1 MPKNT
6 EAAVTELTV
15 NGTRRAIN
23 ADADASLLS
32 VLRDQLSLTGSHYGC
47 GEGQCGACTV
57 LIDGLPRRSC
67 ITKVGTV
74 GNKQVTTIEGLE
86 QGGRLHPLQQAFLD
100 VGAMQCA
107 YCTSGMIMSASA
119 LLRSNPNPSVPEIV
133 RFMEG
138 NVCRCGTYLRIV
150 AAIQQA
156 AKNNEAG
163 R

>member
-1 MPKNT
+1 MALRLAINGQSYTVDADPQT
-6 EAAVTELTV
+6 SLLTV
-15 NGTRRAIN
+15 
-23 ADADASLLS
+23 
-32 VLRDQLSLTGSHYGC
+32 LREHLDLTGSKYGC

-74 GNKQVTTIEGLE
+74 ANKQITTIEGLE

-100 VGAMQCA
+100 AGAMQCS

-156 AKNNEAG
+156 AKMMREV
-163 R
+163 RS